1 MNISPIQVKRDKTSS
16 SGIFCLSN
24 IASNPPKQ
32 VDLEDYIKTQLVHM
46 I

>member
-1 MNISPIQVKRDKTSS
+1 MNISSVQVKGDKTSS
-16 SGIFCLSN
+16 SGIFCPSN

-32 VDLEDYIKTQLVHM
+32 IDLEDYIKTQLVPM